1 MNDLPLYRRAD
12 VELPKYLI
20 VYQIVTDDLEGVF
33 KEVSRRLQTGETK
46 MDPSFDRATSVSY
59 TYRAF
64 RPFVKGI
71 GGEPRGVTPGKKELY
86 AHVVFTPFVDG
97 KEDEF
102 NAVYDNYH
110 APELAA
116 IPGFTGAQRMILAR
130 PDTASVKGTK
140 YLALFVVETSNLA
153 AVKERNQ
160 RSGDAEPRPG
170 SRRYARVYIPRDRAG
185 GSRRPPY
192 GPIAR
197 DHPESEP
204 SARVALVPDEGSAG
218 RRHHGHHFHR
228 EPHAALHHRHRAHGP
243 RALSRR
249 NGRSWHLA
257 SAKPLPVSIG
267 MPCWFWRI
275 QCPVSSRSSTTGT
288 PTRTW
293 ATSSNFLGGR
303 ALSASASCRA

>member
-1 MNDLPLYRRAD
+1 MSTRHRQAILAPLALLGLACGMAAAALAAATPETYYYYFFVFSNPVAGQEARYNTWYNEQHQLDVVSIPGFVTAQRFVMNDLPLYRRAD
-12 VELPKYLI
+12 VELPKYLV

-71 GGEPRGVTPGKKELY
+71 GGEPRGARPGRKELY

-97 KEDEF
+97 KENEF

-140 YLALFVVETSNLA
+140 YLALFTVETSDLA
-153 AVKERNQ
+153 AVKEGTNAPVTPNPGQDRVGTRGYTFRAIAPAVQ
-160 RSGDAEPRPG
+160 GDAVR
-170 SRRYARVYIPRDRAG
+170 ADRA
-185 GSRRPPY
+185 R
-192 GPIAR
+192 
-197 DHPESEP
+197 
-204 SARVALVPDEGSAG
+204 
-218 RRHHGHHFHR
+218 
-228 EPHAALHHRHRAHGP
+228 
-243 RALSRR
+243 
-249 NGRSWHLA
+249 
-257 SAKPLPVSIG
+257 
-267 MPCWFWRI
+267 
-275 QCPVSSRSSTTGT
+275 SSRK
-288 PTRTW
+288 
-293 ATSSNFLGGR
+293 
-303 ALSASASCRA
+303 